1 MKDNFI
7 YLDYV
12 NQKVCDNLI
21 NFYEKSP
28 NKARGRVGWK
38 EGSQVN
44 KDIKNCEE
52 VPLYDNIPEA
62 YAYLTELGKI
72 TTKFKAKYIWAD
84 RHHKPWKISA
94 FKIQK
99 YKPGEGY
106 YAWHFENNGA
116 ASSITR
122 HLVFQLFLMILK
134 IKERQHFIIKK
145 LKLKLGKVK
154 Q

>member
-44 KDIKNCEE
+44 
-52 VPLYDNIPEA
+52 
-62 YAYLTELGKI
+62 
-72 TTKFKAKYIWAD
+72 
-84 RHHKPWKISA
+84 
-94 FKIQK
+94 
-99 YKPGEGY
+99 
-106 YAWHFENNGA
+106 
-116 ASSITR
+116 
-122 HLVFQLFLMILK
+122 
-134 IKERQHFIIKK
+134 
-145 LKLKLGKVK
+145 
-154 Q
+154 